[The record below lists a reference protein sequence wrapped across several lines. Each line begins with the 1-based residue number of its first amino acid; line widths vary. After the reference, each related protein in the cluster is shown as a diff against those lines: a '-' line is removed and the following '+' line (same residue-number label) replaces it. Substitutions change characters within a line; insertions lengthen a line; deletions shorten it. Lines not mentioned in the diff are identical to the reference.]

1 MKSDCTFI
9 TTYILF
15 CLFFVFLYIS
25 KKKVITSYST
35 LHRTMI
41 HYKIVYKTTTVRLVH
56 SHRRHQQREREMH
69 VPHQCKSI
77 PKNPSHHLARARV
90 A

>member
-15 CLFFVFLYIS
+15 CLFFCLFIYLI
-25 KKKVITSYST
+25 KVITSYST
-35 LHRTMI
+35 LHRTI
-41 HYKIVYKTTTVRLVH
+41 TSYKIVYKTTTVRLVH
-56 SHRRHQQREREMH
+56 SRRRHQQREREMH

-77 PKNPSHHLARARV
+77 QKNPSHHLARARV